1 MSSTTRIRYA
11 PALRWLHWIIFALV
25 LIAYL
30 AINLHGVFPHG
41 SSVRS
46 NVMATHYLAGVAV
59 LLLVLPRLVMRARHA
74 APPILPPMDRWSYR
88 LSKLT
93 HLALYLFLIAQPIM
107 GIITLQLS
115 GKPII
120 FGGVTVLP
128 ALFGPGNR
136 QLAHQWQDIHGT
148 VGTVFYYVIGLHIL
162 AALWH
167 HFGRK
172 DNTLRR
178 ML

>member
-30 AINLHGVFPHG
+30 AINLHEVFPHG
-41 SSVRS
+41 SSVRA
-46 NVMATHYLAGVAV
+46 NVRATHFLAGIAV
-59 LLLVLPRLVMRARHA
+59 LLLALPRLVARLAHA
-74 APPILPPMDRWSYR
+74 APPIVPPMDRLTYR
-88 LSKLT
+88 IGKLT
-93 HLALYLFLIAQPIM
+93 HLALYLFLIVQPIM
-107 GIITLQLS
+107 GIITLQLD
-115 GKPII
+115 GKPIV
-120 FGGVTVLP
+120 FFGVTVLP
-128 ALFGPGNR
+128 VLFGSGDP

-162 AALWH
+162 AAFWH
-167 HFGRK
+167 HFVRK
-172 DNTLRR
+172 DNALRR